1 MDEIGIYATVII
13 TILGIAYPI
22 LFQVI
27 AKLDENYSSDIV
39 FDLFKKEPDSIW
51 FLRLLRLSLIA
62 VLIWS
67 LKLEPLFQIDKLN
80 FIINNSASIL
90 VILSTTSLVVLFF
103 FFVNKILTYYVLKDF
118 AKYLIKKHN
127 SKKEKRDYFQAL
139 NDVFIISIRN
149 NRENVLK
156 TISDFFYKAFKEER
170 EKLNKDNLPIEYPDY
185 YYKLV
190 SNSIIELAILKERR
204 ILSLELRTAGEVW
217 LIGELQGYK
226 ISEKTFKW
234 MWNNL
239 LLAIRY
245 DNDDM
250 IVSHW
255 ETMHQY
261 YQYHMPSISKI
272 YDKTYQKVLNEDKV
286 NEREFEKNRILEFH
300 YALGGLLLYYKRY
313 DCIRRI
319 FNHTITEPPQYV
331 LLPESMD
338 EIFKFYNQIYN
349 LLDSRYQWISSIYP
363 YPKLTGVQADDVIK
377 KCISSY
383 MAILFLR
390 QYAIHSYTSS
400 KNPLDYPTLPN
411 SQIEINAWIDR
422 LEFFKKLIKE
432 QLENKV
438 LLSLLELDFITEEWC
453 AEKDVPYP
461 LDFLNQ
467 LYEKLKS
474 KYHQNAMSIK
484 IEDEKKQQLY
494 DSSRN
499 IIENKLNQFML
510 VCSNSE
516 ISGEVDRWYINGLKI
531 LQEKYPFTNDHDVE
545 HLNFDSIIADMLSKR
560 ISQGVIN
567 TFHFKINKTYLLKPE
582 NIFKGIDRLHIDD
595 KFVII
600 CIGININYYIN
611 HLKVKDLSLTKYKD
625 TNMYNFDG
633 SELVRSAFFILKKSD
648 LPSLQT
654 LEIDSAFKR
663 KYLLKKISYKY
674 NLYASVLDLNLF
686 PIEFLDENRQDKS
699 DDELRKSALVSIIIN
714 LEIKWKKNIKMIQ
727 INEYSEYINK
737 GLLNELGEIESF

>member
-1 MDEIGIYATVII
+1 MDEIGIYATVVI

-51 FLRLLRLSLIA
+51 FLRLLWLSLIA

-90 VILSTTSLVVLFF
+90 IILSTTSLVVFFF

-127 SKKEKRDYFQAL
+127 GEKDKLIYFQAL

-156 TISDFFYKAFKEER
+156 TISDFFYEVFKEER
-170 EKLNKDNLPIEYPDY
+170 EKLNKNNLPIEYPDL

-226 ISEKTFKW
+226 ISEKTFLW

-261 YQYHMPSISKI
+261 YQYQMPSISKI
-272 YDKTYQKVLNEDKV
+272 FDKTYQKVLNEDKV
-286 NEREFEKNRILEFH
+286 NERELEKNRILEFH
-300 YALGGLLLYYKRY
+300 YALGGLLLYTKRY
-313 DCIRRI
+313 DCINRI
-319 FNHTITEPPQYV
+319 FNHTMTEPPQYV

-338 EIFKFYNQIYN
+338 EIFKFYNQIHN
-349 LLDSRYQWISSIYP
+349 LLESRYQWISSIYP
-363 YPKLTGVQADDVIK
+363 YPKLTGVNADDVIK
-377 KCISSY
+377 KWISSY

-390 QYAIHSYTSS
+390 QYGIHSYYSS
-400 KNPLDYPTLPN
+400 NEPLDFPTLPN
-411 SQIEINAWIDR
+411 RQIEINAWIDG
-422 LEFFKKLIKE
+422 LDFFKKLIKE
-432 QLENKV
+432 HLENKE
-438 LLSLLELDFITEEWC
+438 LLSLLGLDFITEEWC
-453 AEKDVPYP
+453 TEKGVPYP
-461 LDFLNQ
+461 LEFLDQ
-467 LYEKLKS
+467 LHVMLKDR
-474 KYHQNAMSIK
+474 YHQNAMSIK
-484 IEDEKKQQLY
+484 IENEKEQQLY
-494 DSSRN
+494 ASSRR
-499 IIENKLNQFML
+499 IIENKLNQFL
-510 VCSNSE
+510 VISSSPE
-516 ISGEVDRWYINGLKI
+516 ISGDVDRWYINGLKL
-531 LQEKYPFTNDHDVE
+531 LQEKYSFTDDHDAE
-545 HLNFDSIIADMLSKR
+545 HLNFDSFLAKMLSKR
-560 ISQGVIN
+560 INEGVIN
-567 TFHFKINKTYLLKPE
+567 TFHFKKNKTYLLKPE
-582 NIFKGIDRLHIDD
+582 NLFEGIDRLHIDD

-600 CIGININYYIN
+600 CLGINIDYYIN
-611 HLKVKDLSLTKYKD
+611 HLKVKDLSLTKYKN
-625 TNMYNFDG
+625 TNLYNFDG
-633 SELVRSAFFILKKSD
+633 SELVSSTFFILKKSD
-648 LPSLQT
+648 FPSLQT
-654 LEIDSAFKR
+654 LDIDSAFKDR
-663 KYLLKKISYKY
+663 YLLKKISDKY
-674 NLYASVLDLNLF
+674 NLYSSVLDLNLS
-686 PIEFLDENRQDKS
+686 PKEFLDENRQGKT
-699 DDELRKSALVSIIIN
+699 DDELRKSVLVNMIIN
-714 LEIKWKKNIKMIQ
+714 LEIKWGKNINMVQ
-727 INEYSEYINK
+727 INEYSEYINR
-737 GLLNELGEIESF
+737 GLLNELSEIESF

>member
-1 MDEIGIYATVII
+1 MDEIGIYATVVI

-51 FLRLLRLSLIA
+51 FLRLLWLSLIA

-90 VILSTTSLVVLFF
+90 IILSTTSLVVLFF

-127 SKKEKRDYFQAL
+127 GEKDKLIYFQAL

-156 TISDFFYKAFKEER
+156 TISDFFYEVFKEER
-170 EKLNKDNLPIEYPDY
+170 EKLNKNNLPIEYPDL

-226 ISEKTFKW
+226 ISEKTFLW

-261 YQYHMPSISKI
+261 YQYQMPSISKI
-272 YDKTYQKVLNEDKV
+272 FDKTYQKVLNEDKV
-286 NEREFEKNRILEFH
+286 NERELEKNRILEFH
-300 YALGGLLLYYKRY
+300 YALGGLLLYTKRY
-313 DCIRRI
+313 DCINRI
-319 FNHTITEPPQYV
+319 FNHTMTEPPQYV

-338 EIFKFYNQIYN
+338 EIFIFYNQIHN
-349 LLDSRYQWISSIYP
+349 LLESRYQWISSIYP
-363 YPKLTGVQADDVIK
+363 YPKLTGVNADDVIK
-377 KCISSY
+377 KWISSY

-390 QYAIHSYTSS
+390 QYGIHSYYSS
-400 KNPLDYPTLPN
+400 NEPLDFPTLPN
-411 SQIEINAWIDR
+411 RQIEINAWIDG
-422 LEFFKKLIKE
+422 LDFFKKLIKE
-432 QLENKV
+432 HLENKE
-438 LLSLLELDFITEEWC
+438 LLSLLGLDFITEEWC
-453 AEKDVPYP
+453 TEKGVPYP
-461 LDFLNQ
+461 LEFLDQ
-467 LYEKLKS
+467 LHVMLKDR
-474 KYHQNAMSIK
+474 YHQNAMSIE
-484 IEDEKKQQLY
+484 IENDKKQQLY
-494 DSSRN
+494 DSSTR
-499 IIENKLNQFML
+499 IIESKLNQFM
-510 VCSNSE
+510 VICDHSE
-516 ISGEVDRWYINGLKI
+516 ISEEVDKWYIKGLKL
-531 LQEKYPFTNDHDVE
+531 LQEKYPFTNDHDAE
-545 HLNFDSIIADMLSKR
+545 HLNFDSFLAEMLSKR
-560 ISQGVIN
+560 INEGLIK
-567 TFHFKINKTYLLKPE
+567 TFYFKKNKTYLLKPE
-582 NIFKGIDRLHIDD
+582 NIFEGIDRLHIDD
-595 KFVII
+595 EFVII
-600 CIGININYYIN
+600 CFGINIKYYID
-611 HLKVKDLSLTKYKD
+611 HLKIKDLSLTKYKN
-625 TNMYNFDG
+625 TNIYIFDG
-633 SELVRSAFFILKKSD
+633 SGLVNSAFFILKKSD
-648 LPSLQT
+648 LPSLKT
-654 LEIDSAFKR
+654 LEIDSAFIDE
-663 KYLLKKISYKY
+663 YALNKISDKY
-674 NLYASVLDLNLF
+674 NLYSSVLDLNLS
-686 PIEFLDENRQDKS
+686 PKEFLDENRQGKS
-699 DDELRKSALVSIIIN
+699 DDELRKSALVNIIIN
-714 LEIKWKKNIKMIQ
+714 LEIKWKKNINMVQ
-727 INEYSEYINK
+727 INEYSEYINR
-737 GLLNELGEIESF
+737 GLLNELSEIESF